1 MAFSRRATNV
11 TIPIASRIVCNQADA
26 AIDACAAGLGL
37 GRFLSYQ
44 VAPRIAAKE
53 LRYVLEAYEPEPVP
67 INVIY
72 PHSRLQSATVRAFVD
87 ASVAALRNARF
98 D

>member
-1 MAFSRRATNV
+1 
-11 TIPIASRIVCNQADA
+11 
-26 AIDACAAGLGL
+26 
-37 GRFLSYQ
+37 

-72 PHSRLQSATVRAFVD
+72 PHSRLQSATVRAFVE
-87 ASVAALRNARF
+87 ACVAALRRARF